1 MTPVPYRGQRNS
13 SAYVY
18 LVAEKLAA
26 WKGVSPAELARI
38 TAENGQRLF
47 RIS

>member
-1 MTPVPYRGQRNS
+1 MTPCPYRGQRNS
-13 SAYVY
+13 SAYVH

-26 WKGVSPAELARI
+26 WKRRLPAELARI